1 MKSLFKKISAVLM
14 VAVLMFCAIPF
25 TASANSGYCGDNVTY
40 SFDSST
46 GVLTISGTGPMYDW
60 DPNDNPFRNSD
71 IDVYAKEIII
81 NYGVTAIGECAFS
94 CLSNVTD
101 VYIPNSV
108 TEIRMGAFSECWSLI
123 NINIPDSVI
132 SIGLAS
138 FECCESLESIT
149 IPNSVT
155 YVAESAF
162 DECISLKSVTIS
174 NNLTEISDSMFEECE
189 LLTEITIG
197 NKVKSIG
204 EGAFAGCYA
213 LSKITIPN
221 SVTTIEAGA
230 FFYCNSLTDIYYEGT
245 QAQWNK
251 ISVDNTENGNTS
263 LLNANFHFTGTATF
277 DTPTE
282 NPTKPANGFPSTT
295 PSEYSTELITLPEDE
310 TNAKP
315 DNKNII
321 NSEIKTESGILY
333 WEINLDDGSFKI
345 WGEGKMPEWSSI
357 DDVPWHDYAD
367 IIVSI
372 EIGDGVKNIGNY
384 AFADFIKITIII
396 IPQGTTSI
404 GENAF
409 CGCENL
415 ESVVV
420 PQSVE
425 KIEAGAF
432 DGCDSL
438 EEVKYEGSQEDWE
451 EIEIDVDGNSA
462 LEKAK
467 IKLNYNYEDSNNT
480 KIIVIVVIIV
490 VVAVLVTVLIVI
502 ANKKKAEAIN

>member
-174 NNLTEISDSMFEECE
+174 NNLTEISDYM
-189 LLTEITIG
+189 
-197 NKVKSIG
+197 
-204 EGAFAGCYA
+204 FAGCTA
-213 LSKITIPN
+213 FETFDIATTVTKIGT
-221 SVTTIEAGA
+221 GA
-230 FFYCNSLTDIYYEGT
+230 FSGCQNL
-245 QAQWNK
+245 
-251 ISVDNTENGNTS
+251 TS
-263 LLNANFHFTGTATF
+263 LGTTA
-277 DTPTE
+277 P
-282 NPTKPANGFPSTT
+282 NR
-295 PSEYSTELITLPEDE
+295 I
-310 TNAKP
+310 
-315 DNKNII
+315 
-321 NSEIKTESGILY
+321 
-333 WEINLDDGSFKI
+333 
-345 WGEGKMPEWSSI
+345 
-357 DDVPWHDYAD
+357 H
-367 IIVSI
+367 
-372 EIGDGVKNIGNY
+372 IGDGVV
-384 AFADFIKITIII
+384 
-396 IPQGTTSI
+396 SI
-404 GENAF
+404 GEAAFNGCILIETIRLPFVGNTATAIDNKAVFGYIFGVSSYTGGTACDQKYGADWDDHKVYYVPSSLKTVYIGNAPKL
-409 CGCENL
+409 GY
-415 ESVVV
+415 
-420 PQSVE
+420 
-425 KIEAGAF
+425 GAF
-432 DGCDSL
+432 YNCTTIETLRINYVD
-438 EEVKYEGSQEDWE
+438 EGNIGTDAFKNCVEPVYVSKG
-451 EIEIDVDGNSA
+451 EI
-462 LEKAK
+462 
-467 IKLNYNYEDSNNT
+467 
-480 KIIVIVVIIV
+480 
-490 VVAVLVTVLIVI
+490 
-502 ANKKKAEAIN
+502 